1 MKQLLDNGIVDTG
14 SRAVRVSNAFHE
26 HLNRHRENLLSR
38 SQSVQEPSVQ
48 DTAAVICTNDNHAR
62 LISFQDVRNHFDQH
76 PESNSAPL
84 SRQVVQQ
91 KKNKKGDDNEAN
103 NRETDWEDIFHRC
116 RRYIIFYIVTL
127 ITLMFYLY
135 FLQIV
140 WIERRLRRNSASLP
154 QLSVPLLENLW
165 SSLY

>member
-14 SRAVRVSNAFHE
+14 SRVRVSNAFHE

-103 NRETDWEDIFHRC
+103 NRETDWEDLFHRC
-116 RRYIIFYIVTL
+116 RRYIIFLYCYIDYIDVL
-127 ITLMFYLY
+127 LL
-135 FLQIV
+135 FLV
-140 WIERRLRRNSASLP
+140 DCLD
-154 QLSVPLLENLW
+154 
-165 SSLY
+165 